1 MTMIN
6 FDSLKI
12 LSFPHLSFWR
22 LEVIAGDDVNEEVKL
37 IKLSDGHG
45 DVIPLENKKLDIYI
59 SHIYQ
64 ASQSAILVL
73 SAENS

>member
-6 FDSLKI
+6 FDSLKL
-12 LSFPHLSFWR
+12 LSFLHLSFWR

-45 DVIPLENKKLDIYI
+45 DVIPLENRK
-59 SHIYQ
+59 
-64 ASQSAILVL
+64 
-73 SAENS
+73 